1 MDRLTIHGINVD
13 MSASELERSITHQM
27 TVDSI
32 SSIRNAL
39 FTEAMESG
47 LVSVGDVLV
56 KRRKTN
62 SGKTVKQKHVSDIWL
77 SVRAI
82 KSIASICQRSLEM
95 ENYQRVSSVQAKFD
109 IKRPWNRQTL
119 LSLINIEV

>member
-1 MDRLTIHGINVD
+1 MDGLTFHGINVD

-27 TVDSI
+27 MVDSI

-62 SGKTVKQKHVSDIWL
+62 SGKTVKK
-77 SVRAI
+77 
-82 KSIASICQRSLEM
+82 KT
-95 ENYQRVSSVQAKFD
+95 RV
-109 IKRPWNRQTL
+109 
-119 LSLINIEV
+119 

>member
-13 MSASELERSITHQM
+13 MSASELERSNTRQL

-47 LVSVGDVLV
+47 LVSVGDILV
-56 KRRKTN
+56 KRRKMN

-77 SVRAI
+77 LVRAI
-82 KSIASICQRSLEM
+82 KSKASI
-95 ENYQRVSSVQAKFD
+95 
-109 IKRPWNRQTL
+109 PQTL
-119 LSLINIEV
+119 LRNGKLSKGELSASQVRHQATLEQTNTVITDQY